1 MVSGTFLK
9 SASPS
14 GKKRP
19 QLGTQAIR
27 LVLLLGIGQLLIV
40 AAAYFF
46 SGHAGVVL
54 AAAIISLAV
63 STAIAAF
70 VSQRVSPRLSVLVE
84 NARRIQVGKSVKTID
99 GDDEIAEIN
108 CNLSELSEVLA
119 KQHEGLMSTEKR
131 VRAVLDEIPVALIM
145 MGADGT
151 MNNLN
156 PTASE
161 MFGESSMIVGKHLS
175 SLFQRTADQDPES
188 FLADVR
194 AKATAK
200 IIELMA
206 MRVRGDKFP
215 VQLTLSPL
223 KMGENELVIMLDMT
237 ERYEIQRMR
246 QAFVAM
252 VSHELRTPLTSVSGF
267 CTLLS
272 MGAFGD
278 ITSAAQTEANKAE
291 QNIKRL
297 ISLINDLLDLEKLE
311 SGTISVVKA
320 PCDLQTIFDQSLN
333 AVSMFAQKR
342 NVSIDMSGAKG
353 IELLGDSDRLVQVL
367 VNLISNAVKFSQE
380 GQKVL
385 VTAQQ
390 LPEWIEVKVIDQGRG
405 IPVRYKEAIFER
417 FQQVEVADGKAKGG
431 TGLGLPICK
440 AIAEQHGGSIGVE
453 SEEGKGSTFWFR
465 IPEESDPDDVQD
477 PEPTPEAAET
487 S

>member
-14 GKKRP
+14 GKRRP

-40 AAAYFF
+40 AVAYFV
-46 SGHAGVVL
+46 SGNAGVVL
-54 AAAIISLAV
+54 AAAIVSLAA
-63 STAIAAF
+63 STAIAALF
-70 VSQRVSPRLSVLVE
+70 SRSLSPRLSALLE
-84 NARRIQVGKSVKTID
+84 NARRIQMGKSVKAIG

-108 CNLSELSEVLA
+108 NNLTEMGDVLV
-119 KQHEGLMSTEKR
+119 KLHGGLMSAQEH
-131 VRAVLDEIPVALIM
+131 VRALLDEVPVALIM
-145 MGADGT
+145 MSSDGI

-156 PTASE
+156 PAAAE
-161 MFGESSMIVGKHLS
+161 MFGESSMIVGKHIS
-175 SLFQRTADQDPES
+175 SLFQRTADQNAES
-188 FLADVR
+188 FLADVH
-194 AKATAK
+194 AKGTAK

-206 MRVRGDKFP
+206 IRLRGDKFP
-215 VQLTLSPL
+215 VQMSLSPV

-278 ITSAAQTEANKAE
+278 ITEAAQSEAHKAE

-320 PCDLQTIFDQSLN
+320 PCDLEAIFDQSLN
-333 AVSMFAQKR
+333 GVSMFAQKR
-342 NVSIDMSGAKG
+342 NVAIEMTGAKG

-385 VTAQQ
+385 VTTQQ
-390 LPEWIEVKVIDQGRG
+390 LPDWIEIKVIDQGRG
-405 IPVRYKEAIFER
+405 VPARYKEAIFER
-417 FQQVEVADGKAKGG
+417 FQQVEVADGKTKGG

-465 IPEESDPDDVQD
+465 IPEETDPDDIE
-477 PEPTPEAAET
+477 EPTEPA
-487 S
+487 